1 MSSLVLFWDIDGTL
15 LVTGGAGR
23 IAWQEATTAFL
34 GRPVDFSALPTAGL
48 TDVEI
53 AAGILSGHGVPAE
66 PPRVIDL
73 VRAYEAAL
81 RAALVQRSGRVLPG
95 VREILDHL
103 RAMPGI
109 TSLLLTGNTAAGAAT
124 KLAYYG
130 LADYFTHGA
139 FADGAPDRPS
149 IARKA
154 IEIATGLLGRRPEP
168 DRTYV
173 IADTPRDV
181 ACPQAIGVRS
191 IAVASGEYPADALR
205 TCSPWCVLDQLP
217 DPASFLTRLAP
228 DGINTPGPAPSPCA
242 PARSSP

>member
-1 MSSLVLFWDIDGTL
+1 MSRLVLFWDIDGTL

-23 IAWQEATTAFL
+23 VAWQEATSGFL

-53 AAGILSGHGVPAE
+53 AAGILEAHGVSGE
-66 PPRVIDL
+66 WSRVLEL
-73 VRAYEAAL
+73 VRAYESAL
-81 RAALVQRSGRVLPG
+81 RTALPRRSGRVLPG
-95 VREILDHL
+95 VHEILGYL
-103 RAMPGI
+103 RGRPDV

-130 LADYFTHGA
+130 LSDYFAHGA

-154 IEIATGLLGRRPEP
+154 LDIATGLLGAPPAP

-173 IADTPRDV
+173 IGDTPRDV
-181 ACPQAIGVRS
+181 ACAQAIGVRA
-191 IAVASGEYPADALR
+191 IAVASGEYPPDALR
-205 TCSPWCVLDQLP
+205 TCAPWRVLDQLP
-217 DPASFLTRLAP
+217 DPASFLAHLETE
-228 DGINTPGPAPSPCA
+228 
-242 PARSSP
+242 